1 MARENPPFFKPPAN
15 ALVRVWRY
23 MDLKKFVWML
33 DNKAL
38 YFPRVTTMNDPY
50 EGHYTIVMAPSEE
63 SEKAFMKM
71 MAARPNSHFSLERED
86 HREQLRAEYRSFLKG
101 LKVIKDLYYVSCWH
115 MNEEESSAMW
125 KLYTSHGDSVCV
137 TSTYQRLSQELPED
151 CFWGCVNYIDY
162 RTDMFDVFYFLNFV
176 VHKRRSFAHE
186 REVRAVINNSMGN
199 NLELK
204 YPYPPINDGK
214 GIAVPINLARVI
226 NEVYVSP
233 DAKPA
238 FLEEVQRLIS
248 TYRLDVPV
256 KQSEV
261 NAPPAY

>member
-86 HREQLRAEYRSFLKG
+86 HREQAARRISKLLKG
-101 LKVIKDLYYVSCWH
+101 AQSY
-115 MNEEESSAMW
+115 
-125 KLYTSHGDSVCV
+125 
-137 TSTYQRLSQELPED
+137 
-151 CFWGCVNYIDY
+151 
-162 RTDMFDVFYFLNFV
+162 
-176 VHKRRSFAHE
+176 
-186 REVRAVINNSMGN
+186 
-199 NLELK
+199 
-204 YPYPPINDGK
+204 K
-214 GIAVPINLARVI
+214 GSDI
-226 NEVYVSP
+226 
-233 DAKPA
+233 
-238 FLEEVQRLIS
+238 
-248 TYRLDVPV
+248 T
-256 KQSEV
+256 
-261 NAPPAY
+261 